1 MHDQM
6 NSSNNFTTVIRRG
19 DVVEWLEKDPILL
32 DRELVCIYVTDENEP
47 WFKIGDGKSKFSE
60 LNYITQI
67 SELLPYFDCIIRV
80 RNNNPIRR
88 SSFILNPKVFG
99 INEEE

>member
-1 MHDQM
+1 MKKR
-6 NSSNNFTTVIRRG
+6 SKNFTTIICR
-19 DVVEWLEKDPILL
+19 DDIVEWLQEDPILL
-32 DRELVCIYVTDENEP
+32 DRELVCVYGVAEDKP

-67 SELLPYFDCIIRV
+67 SELLPYFDCFV
-80 RNNNPIRR
+80 RMNNKPIKR
-88 SSFILNPKVFG
+88 SRFILNPRG

>member
-1 MHDQM
+1 MKDQIKQF
-6 NSSNNFTTVIRRG
+6 NKFTTIIRRE
-19 DVVEWLEKDPILL
+19 DFVEWFEEDPVLL
-32 DRELVCIYVTDENEP
+32 DRELICVYGVNENEP

-67 SELLPYFDCIIRV
+67 SELLPYFDCFIRIS
-80 RNNNPIRR
+80 NNKPVKR
-88 SSFILNPKVFG
+88 SRFILDPRG

>member
-1 MHDQM
+1 MQDQM
-6 NSSNNFTTVIRRG
+6 KSANRFTTIIRQG
-19 DVVEWLEKDPILL
+19 DFVEWLEEDPILL
-32 DRELVCIYVTDENEP
+32 DRELICVHGIVENEP

-67 SELLPYFDCIIRV
+67 SELLPYFDCFV
-80 RNNNPIRR
+80 RISNNKPIRR
-88 SSFILNPKVFG
+88 SRFILNPRG

>member
-1 MHDQM
+1 MQDQM
-6 NSSNNFTTVIRRG
+6 KWPNKFTTIIRQG
-19 DVVEWLEKDPILL
+19 DFVEWLEKDPILF
-32 DRELVCIYVTDENEP
+32 DRELICVYGIVENEP

-67 SELLPYFDCIIRV
+67 SELLPYFDCFAIM
-80 RNNNPIRR
+80 NNDKPIGR
-88 SSFILNPKVFG
+88 SRFILNPRG

>member
-1 MHDQM
+1 MKSQ
-6 NSSNNFTTVIRRG
+6 NKFTTIIRR
-19 DVVEWLEKDPILL
+19 DDIIEWLEADPILL
-32 DRELVCIYVTDENEP
+32 DRELVCVYGVDEHEP

-67 SELLPYFDCIIRV
+67 SELLLYFDMFVRFRNKPVKRSRV
-80 RNNNPIRR
+80 
-88 SSFILNPKVFG
+88 ILNSRG

>member
-1 MHDQM
+1 MQDQM
-6 NSSNNFTTVIRRG
+6 KWSNKFTTIIRRG
-19 DVVEWLEKDPILL
+19 DVVEWLEEDPILL
-32 DRELVCIYVTDENEP
+32 DRELICVYGVDENEP

-67 SELLPYFDCIIRV
+67 SELLPYVDCFIRM
-80 RNNNPIRR
+80 RNNKPIRR
-88 SSFILNPKVFG
+88 SRFIFDSRG

>member
-1 MHDQM
+1 MQDQM
-6 NSSNNFTTVIRRG
+6 KSSNKFTTIIRRG
-19 DVVEWLEKDPILL
+19 DVVEWLEEDPILL
-32 DRELVCIYVTDENEP
+32 DRELVCVYGVDESEP

-67 SELLPYFDCIIRV
+67 SELLPYFDCFV
-80 RNNNPIRR
+80 RMSNNKPIRR
-88 SSFILNPKVFG
+88 SRFILDPRG

>member
-1 MHDQM
+1 MQDQM
-6 NSSNNFTTVIRRG
+6 KWSNKFTTIIRRG
-19 DVVEWLEKDPILL
+19 DVIEWLEEDPILL
-32 DRELVCIYVTDENEP
+32 ERELVSVYEVAENEP

-67 SELLPYFDCIIRV
+67 SELLPCIDCFV
-80 RNNNPIRR
+80 RMSNNKPIRR
-88 SSFILNPKVFG
+88 SRFILDPRG

>member
-1 MHDQM
+1 MQDQM
-6 NSSNNFTTVIRRG
+6 KWSNKFTTIICKG
-19 DVVEWLEKDPILL
+19 DVVEWLEEDPILL
-32 DRELVCIYVTDENEP
+32 DRELVCVYGVNETEP

-67 SELLPYFDCIIRV
+67 SELLPYFDCFV
-80 RNNNPIRR
+80 RTSKNKPIRR
-88 SSFILNPKVFG
+88 SRFILNSRG

>member
-6 NSSNNFTTVIRRG
+6 ELYNKFITIIRQG
-19 DVVEWLEKDPILL
+19 FVTEWLEEDPILL
-32 DRELVCIYVTDENEP
+32 DRELICVYGIVDYEP

-67 SELLPYFDCIIRV
+67 SELLPHFNCYVRS
-80 RNNNPIRR
+80 RNNKPVKR
-88 SSFILNPKVFG
+88 SSFVIDPRG
-99 INEEE
+99 MNEEK